1 MATIGRAECK
11 RRALLAADWFV
22 NTQIVNKQPAFSA
35 DHGRII
41 YNYHLPSGLICRGL
55 SWSHGRAIM
64 CLLGAWE
71 LTGEQRYLDAA
82 VRCGLY
88 LRFALQVMDSR
99 DRRIF
104 GCFREEVPDSDYCY
118 PRDAIEG
125 AFGLLLLH
133 LATGERDYLERCELF
148 ADWYLNFAMD
158 RAARWPRG
166 AVRFYDQADKFP
178 LKFFQAGGATFFWHL
193 YQLTGNKRYLRD
205 GLFVLADG
213 LIERFIDRDSGAM
226 LSPTLDK
233 HHAIEQGG
241 KTVAINDDGASIA
254 LTCAH
259 VATTQD
265 SAKRQAGGT
274 GGRTTA
280 DVRRN
285 SKYLDAARAYADW
298 IVNSCPRPIPLFAA
312 TGMHAITLTE
322 VGELTGEAKY
332 ARFARE
338 LMAGQVRLQVLSPRK
353 LDRHGAFRGED
364 EPVKWYVPGAR
375 PRDFVTTRCTAYA
388 TMALLRLHGESFGP
402 SYSALGLDR
411 FKRFGSDRRMHS

>member
-1 MATIGRAECK
+1 MIAISRAECR

-22 NTQIVNKQPAFSA
+22 NTQIVNRQPAFSA

-71 LTGEQRYLDAA
+71 LTGRQEYLDAA

-148 ADWYLNFAMD
+148 ADWHLNFAMD
-158 RAARWPRG
+158 WAVRWPRG
-166 AVRFYDQADKFP
+166 AVLFNKPDDRYP
-178 LKFFQAGGATFFWHL
+178 LKFFQAGGAPFFWHL
-193 YQLTGNKRYLRD
+193 HQITGDKRLLRD

-213 LIERFIDRDSGAM
+213 LLERFIDRDSGAM
-226 LSPTLDK
+226 LSPTLDR
-233 HHAIEQGG
+233 HHAIEQDG
-241 KTVAINDDGASIA
+241 KTLAINDDGASIA

-259 VATTQD
+259 VA
-265 SAKRQAGGT
+265 
-274 GGRTTA
+274 GGRKK
-280 DVRRN
+280 

-298 IVNSCPRPIPLFAA
+298 IVDRCPRPIPLFAA

-322 VGELTGEAKY
+322 VAKLTGEAKY
-332 ARFARE
+332 ARFARK
-338 LMAGQVRLQVLSPRK
+338 LMADQVRLQVLSPRK
-353 LDRHGAFRGED
+353 CDRHGAFRGED
-364 EPVKWYVPGAR
+364 EPVKHYVPGAN

-388 TMALLRLHGESFGP
+388 ALALLRLHGRSFGP
-402 SYSALGLDR
+402 SYSAFGLER
-411 FKRFGSDRRMHS
+411 FRSWAGH